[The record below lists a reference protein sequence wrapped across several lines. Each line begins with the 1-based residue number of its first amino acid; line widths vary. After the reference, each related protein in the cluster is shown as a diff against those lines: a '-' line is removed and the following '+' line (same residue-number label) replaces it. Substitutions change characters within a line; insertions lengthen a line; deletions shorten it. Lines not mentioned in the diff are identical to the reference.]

1 MPSVAPKSQV
11 SIRFVSPEEKAEYM
25 RLVKERYGTTFAQ
38 WAAQLVRDHFRGVT
52 EDSPIV
58 IELKERLDASEQEV
72 QRLEAENLY
81 LRRLNESNTRE
92 IKEIRGRMYGEPKT
106 YSTDL
111 FSMMYSWFL
120 EHPATTRKELMDH
133 LVDYISI
140 PNLVEEMK
148 SIEMLLIGQGIIS
161 IDDGVIQS
169 LVVKNA

>member
-1 MPSVAPKSQV
+1 MPSPDAKAQI
-11 SIRFVSPEEKAEYM
+11 SIRFNSPEEKAEYKE
-25 RLVKERYGTTFAQ
+25 LVKERYGTSFAQ
-38 WAAQLVRDHFRGVT
+38 WAAQLVRDHFRGMT
-52 EDSPIV
+52 DDSPIV
-58 IELKERLDASEQEV
+58 VELKKHLNESEQAV

>member
-1 MPSVAPKSQV
+1 MPSADAKSQIAV
-11 SIRFVSPEEKAEYM
+11 RFNSPEEKAEYKH
-25 RLVKERYGTTFAQ
+25 LVKERYDATFAQ

-58 IELKERLDASEQEV
+58 IELRERLDTSHQEV

-81 LRRLNESNTRE
+81 LRRLNESNSRE
-92 IKEIRGRMYGEPKT
+92 IREIRGRMYGEPKT

-120 EHPATTRKELMDH
+120 EHPATTRKELIDH